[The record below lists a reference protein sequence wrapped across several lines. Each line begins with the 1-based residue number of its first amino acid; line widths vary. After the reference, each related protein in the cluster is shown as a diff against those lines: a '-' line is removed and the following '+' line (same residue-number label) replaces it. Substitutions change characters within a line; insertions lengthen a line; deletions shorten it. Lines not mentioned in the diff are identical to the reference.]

1 MKVEITP
8 QHGKNPGI
16 NINGPQITDI
26 VWQIFNYSIG
36 ANRYECPWYKA
47 RQEAGA
53 FFQGGSGENTGWI
66 FIELWQPA
74 QGHKYLNMINRALAF
89 VDDNGVPVQVKAYVA
104 DEAKRNFIAG
114 LTSFY
119 ECDVTFENKVAT
131 FTPNSASMITTLVEK
146 NIEWGNTFNPATL
159 SMEPSDLIFGL
170 CEDLKWHADEYISDE
185 DKRKQLINDL
195 RSIADQL
202 QLTLIA

>member
-36 ANRYECPWYKA
+36 SNRYECPWYKA

-66 FIELWQPA
+66 FIELGQPA
-74 QGHKYLNMINRALAF
+74 HGFKYLNMINRALAF
-89 VDDNGVPVQVKAYVA
+89 VDDNGEPVKVRAIV
-104 DEAKRNFIAG
+104 DTDIKRKYIAG
-114 LTSFY
+114 LTRFY
-119 ECDVTFENKVAT
+119 ECSVTYEKNVAT
-131 FTPNSASMITTLVEK
+131 FTPNDSAMITAMVEK
-146 NIEWGNTFNPATL
+146 NIEWGNTFTPATL
-159 SMEPSDLIFGL
+159 PVGPSDLIFGL

-185 DKRKQLINDL
+185 YKRKQLINDL
-195 RSIADQL
+195 RSVADQL
-202 QLTLIA
+202 QLTLTA